1 MTFFENKYGFGIGGG
16 LVLLKP
22 LGIVLIGEMGVKK
35 RIMLIKH
42 LPGNCVT
49 TDSRQV
55 FDFSLFS
62 SYYHFLHF
70 VEYLLL
76 LSSGFTPFKVFLPK
90 TTT

>member
-1 MTFFENKYGFGIGGG
+1 
-16 LVLLKP
+16 
-22 LGIVLIGEMGVKK
+22 
-35 RIMLIKH
+35 MLIKD
-42 LPGNCVT
+42 LPGSCVT